1 MLSVIGLPL
10 LWFVSVGVGSWLLV
24 RGSWFVGVVGWLCV
38 LWLVVSLVVFLFL
51 LLFLW

>member
-10 LWFVSVGVGSWLLV
+10 LGFVSVGVGSWLLV

-38 LWLVVSLVVFLFL
+38 WLVVSLVVFLFL

>member
-24 RGSWFVGVVGWLCV
+24 CGCCWLAVCV
-38 LWLVVSLVVFLFL
+38 VVSR
-51 LLFLW
+51 